1 MSEPVTKRQ
10 PMIDLEEFER
20 RLRRPRSMNQMDG
33 EPLAELIHLFRGHE
47 ILDAGQPSAEARED
61 ASTEPE
67 AQSPL
72 IGGDFAEIE
81 AALLA
86 AQRTAAP
93 LATGEAS
100 AEPIRE
106 PEAETPLIGGD
117 FSEIEAG
124 LLGALQQD
132 AAPMS
137 TATGAATFL
146 PITVDAPDYL
156 RDVNE
161 TMTSRLSGAAEG
173 RSRRP
178 LYFMAAIVLAGIGG
192 VAGLAIN
199 SGSKRDVPAQPEVA
213 TIRAQSGPAK
223 LVAPETDVADVGNA
237 SSAET
242 AATQDVSNLA
252 PSPQS
257 SSTASAGIAGQE
269 KTPRVIALTETT
281 GPAASEPVIE
291 APSILAPPAQSFAAP
306 IEGAAAIEPKK
317 VKTASVR
324 PDGSLVSQDAALQD
338 SSSQNA
344 PPKNSIQKASLPKD
358 ATAHAAA
365 KAAPLP
371 VPREASAAKTPA
383 AKTAARATTTAKP
396 SATAALTGGAQPA
409 HKANSDAAK
418 PAGAMDAKPAQVVD
432 AGPVAAPPAPK
443 QPASGGDGP
452 FGIVNSAVNSITG
465 ATSKLLDWG
474 KTGAQ

>member
-20 RLRRPRSMNQMDG
+20 RLRRPRPMNQMDG

-47 ILDAGQPSAEARED
+47 ILDAGQPSAQARED
-61 ASTEPE
+61 ASTEAE

-86 AQRTAAP
+86 AQRAAGP
-93 LATGEAS
+93 LATTEAN
-100 AEPIRE
+100 AEPVR
-106 PEAETPLIGGD
+106 EAEAEAPLISGD

-124 LLGALQQD
+124 LLSALQQD

-137 TATGAATFL
+137 MATGAETFL
-146 PITVDAPDYL
+146 PITIDAPDYL

-161 TMTSRLSGAAEG
+161 TMTSRLSGAAEV

-192 VAGLAIN
+192 VAGLAIH

-213 TIRAQSGPAK
+213 TIKAQPGAAK
-223 LVAPETDVADVGNA
+223 FAAPETDAADAGNA
-237 SSAET
+237 SSTEN
-242 AATQDVSNLA
+242 AATQDASNLA

-257 SSTASAGIAGQE
+257 FSTAGIAGQE
-269 KTPRVIALTETT
+269 KTPRVIALTEPT
-281 GPAASEPVIE
+281 GPAASEPVTE
-291 APSILAPPAQSFAAP
+291 APSILAPPAPSFAAP
-306 IEGAAAIEPKK
+306 VEGAAAIEPKR

-324 PDGSLVSQDAALQD
+324 PDGSVISQDAALQD
-338 SSSQNA
+338 FSNQNA
-344 PPKNSIQKASLPKD
+344 PPKNSIPKASLPKD

-383 AKTAARATTTAKP
+383 AKAAAHATTTAKP
-396 SATAALTGGAQPA
+396 SATAALTGGPQPA
-409 HKANSDAAK
+409 HKANADAAK
-418 PAGAMDAKPAQVVD
+418 PASATDAKPAQVVD
-432 AGPVAAPPAPK
+432 AGPVAAPPSPK

-474 KTGAQ
+474 KTGPQ